1 MPERFLLQVLRS
13 LVTQDILRSTR
24 GVEGGY
30 SLRKP
35 AHELTLLEVIEA
47 VDGPLQSL
55 APSGEE
61 IPTQTL
67 HRLESA
73 MEHVNQQSRD
83 YLSQISFASLLRETS
98 PPMSLVES

>member
-13 LVTQDILRSTR
+13 LVTQGILRSTR

-30 SLRKP
+30 SLRK
-35 AHELTLLEVIEA
+35 AASELTLLEVIEA

-61 IPTQTL
+61 IPTQTR
-67 HRLESA
+67 HRLENA

-83 YLSQISFASLLRETS
+83 YLSQITFASLLREAS